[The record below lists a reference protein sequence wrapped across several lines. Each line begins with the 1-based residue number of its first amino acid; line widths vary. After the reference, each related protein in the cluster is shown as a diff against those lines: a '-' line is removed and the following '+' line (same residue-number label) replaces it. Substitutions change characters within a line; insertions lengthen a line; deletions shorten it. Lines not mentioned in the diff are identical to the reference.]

1 MRKDGA
7 MDPQLV
13 SGLDTAARW
22 VEAGLDSM
30 AMYHDG
36 TQLPAHCRYALS
48 TGGKRIRPFL
58 VRQACLAIGGDPER
72 ALPAACAV
80 EMVHTYSLV
89 HDDLPSMDD
98 DDTRRGMPTL
108 HKSAGEANAILAG
121 DRLLVEAFRTL
132 SLTPGPPGR
141 VNEMMLR
148 LSEASGARYLV
159 GGQFMDMFPPDDAG
173 EAWIRTM
180 VRGKTAA
187 LIRVSLE
194 LGALSAGADTCL
206 LDAVSGLG
214 DRLGFLFQLTDDIL
228 DVTGSQAEMGKAVG
242 KDASQ
247 GKWNPVAALGLSGA
261 VGRAATEAAAL
272 SDAFLALGAG
282 WRPVA
287 DLCLYLPDRRS

>member
-1 MRKDGA
+1 
-7 MDPQLV
+7 MDPLLR
-13 SGLDTAARW
+13 SGLDTAALW
-22 VEAGLDSM
+22 VEAGLESLF
-30 AMYHDG
+30 MYHDG
-36 TQLPAHCRYALS
+36 TQLPEHCRYALS
-48 TGGKRIRPFL
+48 TGGKRLRPFL
-58 VRQACLAIGGDPER
+58 VRQACLAMGGDPER

-108 HKSAGEANAILAG
+108 HKHAGEANAILAG

-141 VNEMMLR
+141 VNAMLMR
-148 LSEASGARYLV
+148 LAEASGARYLV
-159 GGQFMDMFPPDDAG
+159 GGQFMDMFPPEDAD
-173 EAWIRTM
+173 EAWITTM

-194 LGALSAGADTCL
+194 LGAMSAGAGPEL
-206 LDAVSGLG
+206 LNTVSELG

-228 DVTGSQAEMGKAVG
+228 DVTGSQTEMGKAVG
-242 KDASQ
+242 KDASR

-261 VGRAATEAAAL
+261 TARAVTEAAAL
-272 SDAFLALGAG
+272 SDAFLALGER

-287 DLCLYLPDRRS
+287 DLCLYLPGRRN

>member
-1 MRKDGA
+1 
-7 MDPQLV
+7 MDPLLE
-13 SGLDTAARW
+13 SGLETAARW
-22 VEAGLDSM
+22 VEAGLESL

-36 TQLPAHCRYALS
+36 TQLPEHCRYSLS
-48 TGGKRIRPFL
+48 TGGKRLRPFL
-58 VRQACLAIGGDPER
+58 VRQACLAAGGDPDR

-108 HKSAGEANAILAG
+108 HRRAGEANAILAG

-132 SLTPGPPGR
+132 LLTPGPPGR
-141 VNEMMLR
+141 VDGMMQR
-148 LSEASGARYLV
+148 LAEASGARFLV
-159 GGQFMDMFPPDDAG
+159 GGQFMDMFPPPDAD
-173 EAWIRTM
+173 EAWITTM

-194 LGALSAGADTCL
+194 LGAMAAGADTGL
-206 LDAVSGLG
+206 IDAVSVLG

-228 DVTGSQAEMGKAVG
+228 DITGSPEEMGKAVG
-242 KDASQ
+242 KDASR

-261 VGRAATEAAAL
+261 NARASSEADAL
-272 SDAFLALGAG
+272 SEAFLALGEK

-287 DLCLYLPDRRS
+287 LLCLYLPGRRS

>member
-1 MRKDGA
+1 
-7 MDPQLV
+7 MDPMLE
-13 SGLDTAARW
+13 SGLEAAARW
-22 VEAGLDSM
+22 VEAGLDSL

-36 TQLPAHCRYALS
+36 TQLPEHCRYALS
-48 TGGKRIRPFL
+48 TGGKRLRPFL
-58 VRQACLAIGGDPER
+58 VRQACLALGGDPER

-98 DDTRRGMPTL
+98 DDIRRGMPTL
-108 HKSAGEANAILAG
+108 HVHAGEANAILAG

-132 SLTPGPPGR
+132 SLTPGPPAR
-141 VNEMMLR
+141 VNGMMLR
-148 LSEASGARYLV
+148 LAEASGAGYLV
-159 GGQFMDMFPPDDAG
+159 GGQFMDMFPPDDAD
-173 EAWIRTM
+173 EAWITTM

-194 LGALSAGADTCL
+194 LGAMSAGASPEVLST
-206 LDAVSGLG
+206 VSGLG

-247 GKWNPVAALGLSGA
+247 GKWNPVTALGLSGA
-261 VGRAATEAAAL
+261 TARAAAEASAL
-272 SDAFLALGAG
+272 SDAFLALGDR

-287 DLCLYLPDRRS
+287 GLCLYLPGRRS

>member
-1 MRKDGA
+1 
-7 MDPQLV
+7 MDPLLRD
-13 SGLDTAARW
+13 GLDAAALW
-22 VEAGLDSM
+22 VEAGLDSLC
-30 AMYHDG
+30 MYHDG
-36 TQLPAHCRYALS
+36 TQLPEHCRYALS
-48 TGGKRIRPFL
+48 TGGKRLRPFL
-58 VRQACLAIGGDPER
+58 VRQACLALGGDTER

-108 HKSAGEANAILAG
+108 HKYAGEANAILAG

-141 VNEMMLR
+141 VNGMMLR
-148 LSEASGARYLV
+148 LADASGARYLV
-159 GGQFMDMFPPDDAG
+159 GGQFMDMFPPEDAD
-173 EAWIRTM
+173 EAWITTM

-187 LIRVSLE
+187 LIRASLE
-194 LGALSAGADTCL
+194 LGAMSAGADSGL
-206 LDAVSGLG
+206 LSAVSELG

-242 KDASQ
+242 KDASR
-247 GKWNPVAALGLSGA
+247 GKWNPVSALGLSGA
-261 VGRAATEAAAL
+261 TSRAVTEAVAL
-272 SDAFLALGAG
+272 SEAFLALGDR

-287 DLCLYLPDRRS
+287 ELCLYLPGRRN